1 MIFLFTNH
9 HKCRDNIC
17 KNIYAL
23 LSVSAVAD
31 RITFNMIHRTRKS
44 LFHNMEGCKMGI
56 GLNGLNSGLSDTY
69 SALLGGS
76 SSGSGDGMS
85 SLLSDYASIKNGS
98 YGKMMKSYY
107 AKVKEEESTDGTS
120 KNSSKTKE
128 TDGASASAARKFY
141 ETASGMNGL
150 NYSADNI
157 DELYDKVSAFVKDYN
172 SLITTASKGK
182 SASVKAQADALNDY
196 TYQNYK
202 LFAKVGITMNS
213 DRTLSIDEDTFKKVN
228 EKTGAT
234 NVPTLT
240 TLFKGIGSFADK
252 AADRASKIYRLAGD
266 GESVTSSK
274 AKYAGTMGSTVS
286 SSDKTDSSSSKA
298 GSSKTAKD
306 SASATL
312 ASTLYKSVEKL
323 GASSINNGNK
333 DEVYDLFSAFVK
345 DYNNLIK
352 KAANSENSN
361 VINQADYLK
370 TLVSGNK
377 SAFSKMGVTVNSDK
391 SLSIDEEKFKD
402 ADMSNV
408 KNMFTGAYS
417 FAEKMTDRINQIYR
431 YATQGESLNGQ
442 TYTSQGGYSA
452 VNTGSTVDTVM

>member
-1 MIFLFTNH
+1 
-9 HKCRDNIC
+9 
-17 KNIYAL
+17 
-23 LSVSAVAD
+23 
-31 RITFNMIHRTRKS
+31 
-44 LFHNMEGCKMGI
+44 MGI
-56 GLNGLNSGLSDTY
+56 GLNGLNSGLTDTY
-69 SALLGGS
+69 ASLLGGS
-76 SSGSGDGMS
+76 GSGSGDGMS
-85 SLLSDYASIKNGS
+85 TLLTDYASIKNGS

-107 AKVKEEESTDGTS
+107 AKVKEEEEADGTS
-120 KNSSKTKE
+120 TSSSKTKE
-128 TDGASASAARKFY
+128 KDAASASAARKFY

-172 SLITTASKGK
+172 SLMTSASKSK
-182 SASVKAQADALNDY
+182 NASVKAQADALNDY

-202 LFAKVGITMNS
+202 LFAKIGITMNS

-228 EKTGAT
+228 ERTGST

-240 TLFKGIGSFADK
+240 TLFKGMGSFADK

-266 GESVTSSK
+266 GEAVTSSK
-274 AKYAGTMGSTVS
+274 AKYAGTMGSVS
-286 SSDKTDSSSSKA
+286 SSDKTNSSSTA

-306 SASATL
+306 SASAAL

-323 GASSINNGNK
+323 GAATISNDNK
-333 DEVYDLFSAFVK
+333 DTIYDLFSTMVK
-345 DYNNLIK
+345 DYNELIK
-352 KAANSENSN
+352 KADDSENSN
-361 VINQADYLK
+361 VIKQADYLK

-377 SAFSKMGVTVNSDK
+377 SAFARMGVTVNSDK

-402 ADMSNV
+402 SDMGNV
-408 KNMFTGAYS
+408 KNLFTGAYS

-431 YATQGESLNGQ
+431 YATQGDTLNTQ

-452 VNTGSTVDTVM
+452 MNAGSTVDTVM